1 MHVDYIIVGLGLAG
15 LAFAEVLENSQKSF
29 VVFEDNSQNS
39 SLVAGGVY
47 NPVILKRFTPVWDAL
62 DQLKIAIPFYKSIE
76 EKLATQFDFP
86 IDVYRIFT
94 SVEEQNNWFAASDKP
109 FFVNYMQPKIII
121 NSNVYINAP
130 FGFGKISNTGK
141 IDTKIL
147 LASYKNYLDNKNKF
161 FNERFE
167 YELLNVEKESI
178 TYKNITAKQLVFC
191 EGYGVVKNPYFKNI
205 PLKEAKGEL
214 LTIHAP
220 GLHIDFIIKSSIFIM
235 PLGNDYYKIGATF
248 NWRDKTLIPTDEAKE
263 ELLTKLDRIITVP
276 YKVVEHLAGIR
287 PTVKD
292 RRPIVG
298 RHTQHS
304 RLSILNGLGTRGVML
319 APKMAKQLLNHLE
332 SGVAL
337 DNTIDI
343 KRFERSKG
351 N

>member
-1 MHVDYIIVGLGLAG
+1 MQVDYIIVGLGLAG
-15 LAFAEVLENSQKSF
+15 MAFAEALEGSQKSF

-62 DQLKIAIPFYKSIE
+62 DQLKIALPFYKLL
-76 EKLATQFDFP
+76 EKKLDTQFDFP
-86 IDVYRIFT
+86 LDIYRIFT
-94 SVEEQNNWFAASDKP
+94 SIEEQNNWFAACDKP
-109 FFVNYMQPKIII
+109 FFVNYMRPKIII
-121 NSNVYINAP
+121 NTNMHVNAP
-130 FGFGKISNTGK
+130 FGFGKITNTGK

-147 LASYKNYLDNKNKF
+147 LEAYKNYLKNKNIF
-161 FNERFE
+161 FNEKFE
-167 YELLNVEKESI
+167 YELLNVQKESI
-178 TYKNITAKQLVFC
+178 TYKNLTAKRLVFC

-248 NWRDKTLIPTDEAKE
+248 NWSDKTLIPTEKAKE
-263 ELLTKLDRIITVP
+263 ELVTKLDKIITVP
-276 YKVVEHLAGIR
+276 YKIVEHLAGIR

-298 RHTQHS
+298 RHAQHS
-304 RLSILNGLGTRGVML
+304 QISIFNGLGTRGVML
-319 APKMAKQLLNHLE
+319 APKMAKQLLNYLE
-332 SGVAL
+332 KGTAL
-337 DNTIDI
+337 DSAINI
-343 KRFERSKG
+343 KRFEKSMG
-351 N
+351 D